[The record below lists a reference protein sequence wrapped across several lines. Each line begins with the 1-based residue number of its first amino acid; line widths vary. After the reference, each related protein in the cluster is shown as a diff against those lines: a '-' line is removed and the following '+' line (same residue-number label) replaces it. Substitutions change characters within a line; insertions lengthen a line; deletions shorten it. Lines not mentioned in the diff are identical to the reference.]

1 MTRTIEMKVSQLT
14 VDPHTNTPLV
24 ILKDASGNESLPL
37 WVGAAEAG
45 AISTALERIAFMRPM
60 THDLLHSIVGACG
73 ATVERVEITGVA
85 DGHFTA
91 CLRLR
96 MGERKK
102 GIAARA
108 SDAIAVAL
116 RAGAPI
122 RVARKVLAQ
131 CQRPDLREVTP
142 LPTLDT
148 PLDPDDILAG
158 LADEDFGK
166 WKM

>member
-1 MTRTIEMKVSQLT
+1 MVVMKVSQLT
-14 VDPHTNTPLV
+14 VDPHTNTPLL
-24 ILKDASGNESLPL
+24 ILKDESGNESLPL

-60 THDLLHSIVGACG
+60 THDLLHSVVGACG
-73 ATVERVEITGVA
+73 ATVEVVEITGVA

-91 CLRLR
+91 RVR
-96 MGERKK
+96 IRQGQHERRV
-102 GIAARA
+102 AARA

-122 RVARKVLAQ
+122 RVARKVLSQ
-131 CQRPDLREVTP
+131 CQRIDLTP
-142 LPTLDT
+142 QPE
-148 PLDPDDILAG
+148 PLDPDDLLAA
-158 LADEDFGK
+158 LADEEFGK

>member
-1 MTRTIEMKVSQLT
+1 MTRSTIEMTVSQLT

-24 ILKDASGNESLPL
+24 ILKDATGNESLPL

-91 CLRLR
+91 CLRIR
-96 MGERKK
+96 QGERKK

-122 RVARKVLAQ
+122 RVSRKVLAQ
-131 CQRPDLREVTP
+131 CQRPDLRELHP
-142 LPTLDT
+142 QPPTIN
-148 PLDPDDILAG
+148 PDDILAG